1 MAFPLPRGIPPA
13 APLASRGLPGSVV
26 IGGSAGALEVLR
38 MIVRELP
45 QSLPCP
51 VVIVIHL
58 PSHSSGLAELLG
70 VETPLAVK
78 QAEDKEPLVAGTIYI
93 APPGYHLLV
102 EAQRSFALSVD
113 PPVHF
118 SRPAIDVLF
127 ETASDVYGAGL
138 IGVLLSGASED
149 GAAGLQEIHAAG
161 GTTIVQSPLS
171 AEVAI
176 MPAAALALFEPT
188 YIWSPNDIASGLM
201 NLLSGRSP

>member
-1 MAFPLPRGIPPA
+1 MA
-13 APLASRGLPGSVV
+13 APRAVV
-26 IGGSAGALEVLR
+26 VGGSAGALEVLR
-38 MIVRELP
+38 LIVRELP
-45 QSLPCP
+45 TTLACP

-58 PSHSSGLAELLG
+58 PSHSSGLAEVLG
-70 VETPLAVK
+70 ADTTLTVK
-78 QAEDKEPLVAGTIYI
+78 QAEDKEPIGPGVVYI

-102 EAQRSFALSVD
+102 EAAGTFALSVD

-118 SRPAIDVLF
+118 SRPAIDVMF
-127 ETASDVYGAGL
+127 ETARDAYGEHL
-138 IGVLLSGASED
+138 IGILLSGASED

-188 YIWSPNDIASGLM
+188 HIWSPNEIACGLSR
-201 NLLSGRSP
+201 LLSGRSP

>member
-1 MAFPLPRGIPPA
+1 MA
-13 APLASRGLPGSVV
+13 APLAVV

-45 QSLPCP
+45 RSLSCP

-58 PSHSSGLAELLG
+58 PAHSSGLAELLG
-70 VETPLAVK
+70 ADTVLRVK
-78 QAEDKEPLVAGTIYI
+78 QAEDKEPIAADTIYI
-93 APPGYHLLV
+93 APPSYHLLI
-102 EAQRSFALSVD
+102 EADSAFALSVD

-118 SRPAIDVLF
+118 SRPSIDVLF
-127 ETASDVYGAGL
+127 ETACDVYGAGL
-138 IGVLLSGASED
+138 VGVLLSGASDD
-149 GAAGLQEIHAAG
+149 GAAGMQEIHAAG

-188 YIWSPNDIASGLM
+188 YVWSPNDIASGLTK
-201 NLLSGRSP
+201 LLSERSS

>member
-1 MAFPLPRGIPPA
+1 MTSRLSRGIPSPA
-13 APLASRGLPGSVV
+13 LPASRSLPGSVV

-45 QSLPCP
+45 TSLSCP

-70 VETPLAVK
+70 ADTSLPVK
-78 QAEDKEPLVAGTIYI
+78 QAEDKEPMVAGTIYI
-93 APPGYHLLV
+93 APPSYHLLI
-102 EAQRSFALSVD
+102 ESQRSFALSVD
-113 PPVHF
+113 APVHF
-118 SRPAIDVLF
+118 SRPSIDVLF
-127 ETASDVYGAGL
+127 ETACDVFGANL
-138 IGVLLSGASED
+138 IGVLLSGASDD
-149 GAAGLQEIHAAG
+149 GATGLQEIHAAG

-188 YIWSPNDIASGLM
+188 YVWSPNDIASGLTK
-201 NLLSGRSP
+201 LLSGRSS

>member
-1 MAFPLPRGIPPA
+1 
-13 APLASRGLPGSVV
+13 
-26 IGGSAGALEVLR
+26 

-45 QSLPCP
+45 QSLSCP

-58 PSHSSGLAELLG
+58 PPHSSGLAELLAFD
-70 VETPLAVK
+70 TLLAVK
-78 QAEDKEPLVAGTIYI
+78 QAEDKEPMAAGTIYI
-93 APPGYHLLV
+93 APPGYHLLI
-102 EAQRSFALSVD
+102 ESPGAFALSVD

-118 SRPAIDVLF
+118 SRPSIDVLF
-127 ETASDVYGAGL
+127 ETAADVCGASL
-138 IGVLLSGASED
+138 IGILLSGASED

-188 YIWSPNDIASGLM
+188 HVWSPNDMTSGLTQ
-201 NLLSGRSP
+201 LLSGRSP

>member
-1 MAFPLPRGIPPA
+1 MA
-13 APLASRGLPGSVV
+13 APVAVV

-45 QSLPCP
+45 QSLACP

-70 VETPLAVK
+70 ADTSLTVK
-78 QAEDKEPLVAGTIYI
+78 QAEDKEPMAAGTIYI
-93 APPGYHLLV
+93 APPSYHLLI
-102 EAQRSFALSVD
+102 ESQGAFALSVD

-118 SRPAIDVLF
+118 SRPSIDVLF
-127 ETASDVYGAGL
+127 ETAADVYGARL

-149 GAAGLQEIHAAG
+149 GATGLQEIHAAG

-188 YIWSPNDIASGLM
+188 YVWSPNDIASGLTT
-201 NLLSGRSP
+201 LLSGRSS

>member
-1 MAFPLPRGIPPA
+1 MA
-13 APLASRGLPGSVV
+13 APSAVV
-26 IGGSAGALEVLR
+26 IGGSAGSLEVLR
-38 MIVRELP
+38 PVMRELP
-45 QSLPCP
+45 RELSCP

-70 VETPLAVK
+70 ADTSLRVK
-78 QAEDKEPLVAGTIYI
+78 QAEDKEPIAPGTIYI
-93 APPGYHLLV
+93 APPSYHLLI
-102 EAQRSFALSVD
+102 ESHGAFALSVD

-118 SRPAIDVLF
+118 SRPSIDVLF
-127 ETASDVYGAGL
+127 ETARDVYGARL

-171 AEVAI
+171 AEAAI

-188 YIWSPNDIASGLM
+188 YVWSPNDIASGLTK
-201 NLLSGRSP
+201 LLRRRSS

>member
-1 MAFPLPRGIPPA
+1 MTAPA
-13 APLASRGLPGSVV
+13 AVV

-38 MIVRELP
+38 AIVRELP
-45 QSLPCP
+45 QPLSCP

-58 PSHSSGLAELLG
+58 PAHSSGLAELLG
-70 VETPLAVK
+70 AETPLIVK
-78 QAEDKEPLVAGTIYI
+78 QAEDKEPMVGGTVYI
-93 APPGYHLLV
+93 APPSYHLLV
-102 EAQRSFALSVD
+102 ESQRSFALSVD

-118 SRPAIDVLF
+118 SRPSIDVLF

-149 GAAGLQEIHAAG
+149 GAAGLQEIHTAG

-188 YIWSPNDIASGLM
+188 YIWSPNDIAFGLTS
-201 NLLSGRSP
+201 LLSGRSP

>member
-1 MAFPLPRGIPPA
+1 MGAPPA
-13 APLASRGLPGSVV
+13 VV

-45 QSLPCP
+45 RSLSCP

-58 PSHSSGLAELLG
+58 PSQSSGLAELLAADT
-70 VETPLAVK
+70 VLRVK
-78 QAEDKEPLVAGTIYI
+78 QAEDKEPITAGTVYI
-93 APPGYHLLV
+93 APPSYHLLV
-102 EAQRSFALSVD
+102 ESQLTLALSVD
-113 PPVHF
+113 APVHF
-118 SRPAIDVLF
+118 SRPSIDVLF
-127 ETASDVYGAGL
+127 ETACDVYGAGL

-188 YIWSPNDIASGLM
+188 YIWSPNDIASGLTK
-201 NLLSGRSP
+201 LLSGRSS

>member
-1 MAFPLPRGIPPA
+1 MV
-13 APLASRGLPGSVV
+13 APLAVV

-45 QSLPCP
+45 RSLSCP

-58 PSHSSGLAELLG
+58 PSHSSGLAELLAADT
-70 VETPLAVK
+70 VLRVK
-78 QAEDKEPLVAGTIYI
+78 QAEDKEPIVAGTVYI
-93 APPGYHLLV
+93 APPSYHLLV
-102 EAQRSFALSVD
+102 ESQQTFALSVD

-118 SRPAIDVLF
+118 SRPSIDVLF
-127 ETASDVYGAGL
+127 ETACDVYGAGL
-138 IGVLLSGASED
+138 VGVLLSGASED
-149 GAAGLQEIHAAG
+149 GAVGLQEIHAAG
-161 GTTIVQSPLS
+161 GMTIVQSPLS

-201 NLLSGRSP
+201 KLLSGRSS